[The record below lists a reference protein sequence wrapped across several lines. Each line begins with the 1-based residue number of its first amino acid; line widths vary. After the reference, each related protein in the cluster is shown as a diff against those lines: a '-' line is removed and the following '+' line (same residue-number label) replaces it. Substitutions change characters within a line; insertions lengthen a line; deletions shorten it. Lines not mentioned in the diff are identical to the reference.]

1 MSLAMSAAPFDDNT
15 YIQNSDLSK
24 RRSSGHNKTQ
34 KRIPSKAG
42 VDVDKISSVLQSLHN
57 NPDDDEDENEGDMGD
72 FNPPA
77 PPISAGV
84 EKTNNSP
91 ENPALDYLKKE
102 DDKRLGRDTRHAEEY
117 RDTSLEM
124 NNYEGNYGSIASN
137 EEYYQKFVPNYTAG
151 SATQPA
157 RQSDLENHNR
167 PYYSSYP
174 TTSSTQGVDTNTLL
188 EKLNYMIHLLEEQ
201 QDERSGSVTEEVIL
215 YSFLG
220 IFIIFLVDS
229 FTKVGKYKR

>member
-15 YIQNSDLSK
+15 YIQNANPSK
-24 RRSSGHNKTQ
+24 RKSSGHNKTQ
-34 KRIPSKAG
+34 KRLAANDR
-42 VDVDKISSVLQSLHN
+42 VDVDKISNVLQSIHN
-57 NPDDDEDENEGDMGD
+57 NQDDDDSIDDNMGD

-77 PPISAGV
+77 HPISSGV
-84 EKTNNSP
+84 EKTINTPESP
-91 ENPALDYLKKE
+91 SLDYLKKDE
-102 DDKRLGRDTRHAEEY
+102 DKRLGIDTKHAKEY
-117 RDTSLEM
+117 GNASLEM
-124 NNYEGNYGSIASN
+124 NNYDSNYGSIASS
-137 EEYYQKFVPNYTAG
+137 EEYYQKFVPNYVAG
-151 SATQPA
+151 SAAQPTRNSA
-157 RQSDLENHNR
+157 SETANR
-167 PYYSSYP
+167 MYYNSYP
-174 TTSSTQGVDTNTLL
+174 QQAASSGVGSDILL